1 MKVIQEIKKYFI
13 NNTRL
18 ENNSFHGECSNCK
31 IITKD
36 ITTDHY
42 PIPYKKILDDY
53 IKEKNITLS
62 NVEIFENEQNEMRIK
77 NKNIAEE
84 WSTYHDN
91 KASYR
96 LLCKSCNSH
105 FGSYGYK

>member
-1 MKVIQEIKKYFI
+1 MESVV
-13 NNTRL
+13 TV
-18 ENNSFHGECSNCK
+18 K

-84 WSTYHDN
+84 WSIYHDN

-96 LLCKSCNSH
+96 LLCNSCNSH